1 MPELPAVPKY
11 CQACTGY
18 LLEGWVAEGKQLQ
31 VGHIA
36 IAKPAPAQLGINLT
50 MQPLPPEYPL
60 HAAVDQGGE
69 GTPDTGKN
77 GACCAEAAIGL
88 LCCCDAVIDCFDL
101 GEVTRCIVVSAVVKL
116 YPSGEPH
123 LPFQVKPLSSVLMDD
138 LKVAH
143 KYGGDDG
150 A

>member
-1 MPELPAVPKY
+1 M
-11 CQACTGY
+11 
-18 LLEGWVAEGKQLQ
+18 
-31 VGHIA
+31 
-36 IAKPAPAQLGINLT
+36 
-50 MQPLPPEYPL
+50 
-60 HAAVDQGGE
+60 
-69 GTPDTGKN
+69 GT
-77 GACCAEAAIGL
+77 A
-88 LCCCDAVIDCFDL
+88 F
-101 GEVTRCIVVSAVVKL
+101 S